1 VFGVLLV
8 SPALPARAV
17 SADTGT
23 PPPVQELT
31 LDSMGMGAQTV
42 YGPSG
47 VMEIYFPAPV
57 ARLASSGSFV
67 RLFFSYSS
75 NLVEGSGAVI
85 TMNGQPL
92 PLHNPVPLSNSTA
105 PGGLTEYPVGPDVLS
120 DQTPNRLRIQFT
132 MRSSAQPAP
141 SPNDLFGRLD
151 GRTLIHYQL
160 ASPGGGHP
168 AGLETYPFSL
178 LPTTEQD
185 SSLGVVV
192 PNQPDP
198 EEAGSA
204 LRILADLGYRAGL
217 RRPNATLVSDDGA
230 SWLASGGRPA
240 VVLGR
245 FDRLPPQVQAASG
258 WKHGDRG
265 LTGPGGKTAAQ
276 DDGLV
281 ATLVS
286 PWDRATPLVI
296 VTGANDTALAKAA
309 AALVGSSRVPLTSE
323 STVTGKAE
331 TDPPAPIQSVGI
343 NLSSPQD
350 LGATRP
356 SRYRSSLPFAAPPV
370 DSEAT
375 TQLELHVP
383 PFRSSS
389 LKPNSLAAEL
399 NGQRIGGTAIDPN
412 GNDGRNLEF
421 DFPGRMLRPGNN
433 ALTIDYQLQAAGP
446 QAAAGGAA
454 SAGDNVTG
462 SLTLPRPPF
471 QSSDLRSLP
480 YPFFENS
487 STHRTMVAITDDAPA
502 TLAAAGE
509 AMLSLG
515 TRSAATPPH
524 IDVVVRPRTLPAS
537 SDAIVVGV
545 PPASGDLARLASR
558 LPLPVADSIG
568 TLQQVSEP
576 GGGRLVLWV
585 GGGKDTLGAAA
596 RALADELR
604 GQAVTVDSSGH
615 IRAAPVAATP
625 ATTRLASIGLPK
637 LLAVLAG
644 ILLALTLGLQLVR
657 PRSSSEL

>member
-1 VFGVLLV
+1 VFGVLLA
-8 SPALPARAV
+8 SLALPVRAV
-17 SADTGT
+17 SADSGT
-23 PPPVQELT
+23 PPPVEEMT
-31 LDSMGMGAQTV
+31 LDSLGLGAQTV

-75 NLVEGSGAVI
+75 NLVDGSGAVI

-120 DQTPNRLRIQFT
+120 DQTTNRLRIQFT
-132 MRSSAQPAP
+132 MRSSAQPTP

-160 ASPGGGHP
+160 ASPGGGRP

-178 LPTTEQD
+178 LPTSEQD
-185 SSLGVVV
+185 TTLGVVV

-204 LRILADLGYRAGL
+204 LRVLADLGYRAGL
-217 RRPNATLVSDDGA
+217 RRPNATLVSEDGA
-230 SWLASGGRPA
+230 GWLAAGGRPA

-258 WKHGDRG
+258 WKPGDRG
-265 LTGPGGKTAAQ
+265 LTGPGGRTAAQ
-276 DDGLV
+276 DDGVV
-281 ATLVS
+281 AALIS
-286 PWDRATPLVI
+286 PWDHVTPLV
-296 VTGANDTALAKAA
+296 VATGANDTALAKAA
-309 AALVGSSRVPLTSE
+309 AALVGSSRVPLS
-323 STVTGKAE
+323 SDSVVAGKAE
-331 TDPPAPIQSVGI
+331 TDPPAPIQSVPI
-343 NLSSPQD
+343 NVSSPQD

-356 SRYRSSLPFAAPPV
+356 SRYRSSLAFAAPPV

-383 PFRSSS
+383 PFRGSS
-389 LKPNSLAAEL
+389 LKPNFLAAEL
-399 NGQRIGGTAIDPN
+399 NGQRVGGTAIDPN
-412 GNDGRNLEF
+412 GSDGRNLEF
-421 DFPGRMLRPGNN
+421 DFPGRMLRAGNN
-433 ALTIDYQLQAAGP
+433 ALTIDYQFQTPGP
-446 QAAAGGAA
+446 QAVAGGTA
-454 SAGDNVTG
+454 SAGNNVTG

-487 STHRTMVAITDDAPA
+487 STHRTMVAVTDATSA
-502 TLAAAGE
+502 TLGAAGDV
-509 AMLSLG
+509 MLSLG
-515 TRSAATPPH
+515 TRSAATPPRV
-524 IDVVVRPRTLPAS
+524 DMVVQPRTLPAS

-545 PPASGDLARLASR
+545 PPASGDLARLAR
-558 LPLPVADSIG
+558 TLPLPVAESIG
-568 TLQQVSEP
+568 SLQQISDP

-604 GQAVTVDSSGH
+604 GQAVTVDGSGH
-615 IRAAPVAATP
+615 IRAAPVAAAP
-625 ATTRLASIGLPK
+625 ATTRIASIGLPK

-644 ILLALTLGLQLVR
+644 VLLALTLGLQLVR
-657 PRSSSEL
+657 PRSHAE